1 MKKTI
6 ISILVLISIV
16 SLVIFIVK
24 GTKSPVKYKTEP
36 VIKGDII
43 ESITA
48 SGTVNP
54 VTSVSVGSQTSGV
67 IKEIYADFNSPV
79 KKGQLLAQ
87 IDPSLLEAQVEQ
99 GRANLYN
106 AQANLQKIKSI
117 LTNDE
122 KTYNRNKSLYE
133 RNFISKSEVD
143 LAEATYNSDKAQIAS
158 AKAQIAQASAALRNN
173 QTNLRYTRI
182 ISPVNGIVVTR
193 NVDVG
198 QTVAASFQTPTLF
211 LVAQDLTKM
220 QIDTNVAEADI
231 GKVQLNQDVEYT
243 LDGYPDMT
251 FKGKVKQIRITP
263 TTIQNVV
270 TYDVVI
276 SVDNKDLKLK
286 PGMTANVSIITS
298 KKKNILMVPNASL
311 RFTPNTDEDAP
322 KYKEQGVWILKCQT
336 ETKTP
341 KNNRDKKPK
350 LQECKSF
357 KNSEPERISI
367 KTGVSDGSSTEILSG
382 KLYEGQKVIINKI
395 EKSRRTKGNPPRMGM
410 GMH

>member
-6 ISILVLISIV
+6 ISIIILILIS
-16 SLVIFIVK
+16 SLVFFIIK
-24 GTKSPVKYKTEP
+24 GMKSPVKYKTEP
-36 VIKGDII
+36 IIKGDIT

-54 VTSVSVGSQTSGV
+54 VTSVSVGTQTSGV
-67 IKEIYADFNSPV
+67 IKQLYVDFNSPV

-87 IDPSLLEAQVEQ
+87 LDPSILETQVEQ

-117 LTNDE
+117 RANDE
-122 KTYNRNKSLYE
+122 KTYSRNKSLYE
-133 RNFISKSEVD
+133 RNFISRSEVD
-143 LAEATYNSDKAQIAS
+143 LAEATYNSDNAQVAS
-158 AKAQIAQASAALRNN
+158 AHAQIAQASAALRNN
-173 QTNLRYTRI
+173 QTLLRYTRI
-182 ISPVNGIVVTR
+182 ISPVDGIVVTR

-251 FKGKVKQIRITP
+251 FKGKVRQIRITP
-263 TTIQNVV
+263 TTLQNVV
-270 TYDVVI
+270 TYDVVVN
-276 SVDNKDLKLK
+276 VDNKDLKLK

-298 KKKNILMVPNASL
+298 KKKNILMVSNAGL

-322 KYKEQGVWILKCQT
+322 KYKEQGIWILKD
-336 ETKTP
+336 EK
-341 KNNRDKKPK
+341 
-350 LQECKSF
+350 
-357 KNSEPERISI
+357 PERVKI
-367 KTGVSDGSSTEILSG
+367 KTGVSDGAYTEIVSG
-382 KLYEGQKVIINKI
+382 KLNEAQKVIINKI
-395 EKSRRTKGNPPRMGM
+395 EKSKKLKGRPPRMGM
-410 GMH
+410 H

>member
-1 MKKTI
+1 MKKII
-6 ISILVLISIV
+6 ISIIALISVV
-16 SLVIFIVK
+16 SLSIFIIK

-36 VIKGDII
+36 VAKGDII

-54 VTSVSVGSQTSGV
+54 VTIISVGTQVSGT
-67 IKEIYADFNSPV
+67 IKDLYVDFNSPV

-87 IDPSLLEAQVEQ
+87 IDPSIFEAQVAQ
-99 GRANLYN
+99 GSANVYN

-117 LTNDE
+117 LINDE

-143 LAEATYNSDKAQIAS
+143 LAETTYNSDKAQIAS
-158 AKAQIAQASAALRNN
+158 ARAQIAQASAALRNN

-182 ISPVNGIVVTR
+182 ISPVNGIVITR

-263 TTIQNVV
+263 TTVQNVV
-270 TYDVVI
+270 TYDVVVN
-276 SVDNKDLKLK
+276 VDNKDLKLK
-286 PGMTANVSIITS
+286 PGMTANVSIISS
-298 KKKNILMVPNASL
+298 KKKNILMIPNAGL

-322 KYKEQGVWILKCQT
+322 KYKDQGIWILKN
-336 ETKTP
+336 K
-341 KNNRDKKPK
+341 
-350 LQECKSF
+350 
-357 KNSEPERISI
+357 EPERIKI
-367 KTGVSDGSSTEILSG
+367 KTGISDGENIEIVSG
-382 KLYEGQKVIINKI
+382 RLHEGQEVIIHEIDKAKGQ
-395 EKSRRTKGNPPRMGM
+395 KSRPQGMGM
-410 GMH
+410 GMR

>member
-1 MKKTI
+1 MKKII
-6 ISILVLISIV
+6 ISLIALISII
-16 SLVIFIVK
+16 SLVFFAVK
-24 GTKSPVKYKTEP
+24 SIKPAVKYKTKP
-36 VIKGDII
+36 VIKGDIT

-54 VTSVSVGSQTSGV
+54 VISISVGTQVSGS
-67 IKEIYADFNSPV
+67 IKNLYVDFNSPV

-87 IDPSLLEAQVEQ
+87 IDPSIFQAQVEQ
-99 GRANLYN
+99 GQANLYN

-117 LTNDE
+117 LINDE

-143 LAEATYNSDKAQIAS
+143 LAETTYNSDKAQVA
-158 AKAQIAQASAALRNN
+158 AAQAQIAQASASLRNN
-173 QTNLRYTRI
+173 LANLRYTKI
-182 ISPVNGIVVTR
+182 ISPVDGIVVTR

-220 QIDTNVAEADI
+220 QIDTSVAEADI
-231 GKVQLNQDVEYT
+231 GKVQLNQEVEYT

-270 TYDVVI
+270 TYDVVVN
-276 SVDNKDLKLK
+276 VDNKDLKLK

-298 KKKNILMVPNASL
+298 KKKNILIIPNAGL
-311 RFTPNTDEDAP
+311 RFTPFSDDKDAP
-322 KYKEQGVWILKCQT
+322 KYKEQGIWILK
-336 ETKTP
+336 
-341 KNNRDKKPK
+341 NKKEK
-350 LQECKSF
+350 EEK
-357 KNSEPERISI
+357 PERISI
-367 KTGVSDGSSTEILSG
+367 KTGISDGSFTEIISP
-382 KLYEGQKVIINKI
+382 KIHEGDEVIINKLDKS
-395 EKSRRTKGNPPRMGM
+395 EKSKSFSGRPPRMGM
-410 GMH
+410 H